1 MFGFGK
7 RDPLPAGSIAAAA
20 SGEIIPIE
28 KVNDEVFAR
37 KMMGDGAAIIP
48 SEDCIVAPC
57 SGTVSMLYPTLHAF
71 GITSED
77 GVDIL
82 VHIGIDTVRLKGKG
96 FRSFV
101 KEGQKVRA
109 GDRII
114 KVDTHDIKN
123 KGLDL
128 TTMILFPDCSV
139 RMDIRREGRAI
150 KGRTVIA
157 TYTL

>member
-20 SGEIIPIE
+20 SGEIIPLE
-28 KVNDEVFAR
+28 KVKDEVFAR
-37 KMMGDGAAIIP
+37 KMMGDGVAIIP
-48 SEDCIVAPC
+48 SEDDIVAPC
-57 SGTVSMLYPTLHAF
+57 DGIVSMLYPTLHAF
-71 GITSED
+71 GITSAD
-77 GVDIL
+77 GLDIL

-101 KEGQKVRA
+101 KEGQKVRV
-109 GDRII
+109 GERII
-114 KVDTHDIKN
+114 KVDTYDMKN

-128 TTMILFPDCSV
+128 TTMILFPDCSA
-139 RMDIRREGRAI
+139 RMAMKREGYAN
-150 KGRTVIA
+150 KGKTIIA

>member
-20 SGEIIPIE
+20 SGEIIPLE
-28 KVNDEVFAR
+28 KVKDEAFAR
-37 KMMGDGAAIIP
+37 KMMGDGVAIIP
-48 SEDCIVAPC
+48 SEDDIVAPC
-57 SGTVSMLYPTLHAF
+57 DGTVSMLYPTLHAF
-71 GITSED
+71 GITSAD
-77 GVDIL
+77 GLDIL

-101 KEGQKVRA
+101 KEGQKVRV
-109 GDRII
+109 GERII
-114 KVDTHDIKN
+114 KVDTYDMKN

-128 TTMILFPDCSV
+128 TTMILFPDCSA
-139 RMDIRREGRAI
+139 RMAMKREGYAN
-150 KGRTVIA
+150 KGKTIIA

>member
-20 SGEIIPIE
+20 SGEIIPLE
-28 KVNDEVFAR
+28 KVKDEAFAR
-37 KMMGDGAAIIP
+37 KMMGDGVAIIP
-48 SEDCIVAPC
+48 SEDDIVAPC
-57 SGTVSMLYPTLHAF
+57 DGIVSMLYPTLHAF
-71 GITSED
+71 GITSAD
-77 GVDIL
+77 GLDIL

-101 KEGQKVRA
+101 KEGQKVRV
-109 GDRII
+109 GERII
-114 KVDTHDIKN
+114 KVDTYDMKN

-128 TTMILFPDCSV
+128 TTMILFPDCSA
-139 RMDIRREGRAI
+139 RMAMKREGYAN
-150 KGRTVIA
+150 KGKTIIA